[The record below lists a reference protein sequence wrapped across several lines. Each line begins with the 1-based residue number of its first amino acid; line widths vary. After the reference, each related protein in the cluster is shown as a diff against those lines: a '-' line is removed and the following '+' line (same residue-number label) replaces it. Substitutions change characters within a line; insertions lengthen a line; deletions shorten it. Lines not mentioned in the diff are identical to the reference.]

1 MVATAQLAL
10 PDSPRTEGPE
20 AGSPRRS
27 HAHTRSRPRTPVVRI
42 AAKFL
47 AVISLRSGARDQV
60 QVMSEST
67 DSELADEDLLWRLR
81 NDPARPHRPGQRQ
94 APRPGRVLQRLKGW
108 GLRRFGFESE
118 PGLGGS
124 PSMRAGQY

>member
-1 MVATAQLAL
+1 M
-10 PDSPRTEGPE
+10 
-20 AGSPRRS
+20 
-27 HAHTRSRPRTPVVRI
+27 VRI